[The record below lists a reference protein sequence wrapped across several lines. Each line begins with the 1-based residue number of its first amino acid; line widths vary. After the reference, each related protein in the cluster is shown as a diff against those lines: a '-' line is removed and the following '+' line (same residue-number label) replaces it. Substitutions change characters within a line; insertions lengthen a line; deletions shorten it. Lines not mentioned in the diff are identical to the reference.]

1 MVPRWHPTPTSSLL
15 GILHAGFALG
25 PRGRQESAGAGVPG
39 QSPCCW
45 GGVDVAQP
53 GSVQAAC
60 DKSVPAASLDA
71 LSLPG
76 TLPARRPLWGSEPV
90 LCPQQ
95 GTWLREG
102 GCHTW
107 GCCALAAPSMDRAG
121 ALQGTRDVPVLL
133 LGPSPAR
140 RSGLQ
145 GGCGPSARRS
155 AGKRKR
161 GFLPHCFY
169 HGMYQVQRC
178 EWSI

>member
-45 GGVDVAQP
+45 RGVDVAQP

-60 DKSVPAASLDA
+60 DKSVPTASLDA

-102 GCHTW
+102 GCYTW
-107 GCCALAAPSMDRAG
+107 GCCALAAPCHG
-121 ALQGTRDVPVLL
+121 QGTGPAGNSGCARAAAGPQPCPEIGAAGGLWPLSEALDWEEEEGLSPTLL
-133 LGPSPAR
+133 LPWNV
-140 RSGLQ
+140 SG
-145 GGCGPSARRS
+145 AE
-155 AGKRKR
+155 
-161 GFLPHCFY
+161 
-169 HGMYQVQRC
+169 M
-178 EWSI
+178 